1 MQLDS
6 WKSMVFKSSRKKLI
20 AIGCSYTHHYTIS
33 VPPNPNVN
41 FDFTRWPEHL
51 SNMLDMECINLGRCG
66 SGNEQILAKTVDVV
80 LNEKNIG
87 LIVLMW
93 SEWQRIDFQR
103 HDILK
108 NTIDEWY
115 MVRPHTSSGD
125 QDDGTQLVDENFKK
139 RFLRLANPKHAT
151 RQTLRQFIHAEKLL
165 RDLPYLF
172 IQGTFNLP
180 FYSTTTLDTIEC
192 FKGGPDFLKVNDSRR
207 KAASEIIRSPYLDY
221 IEKNIG
227 DKFIGWPI
235 MHEIGGYSIDNILDK
250 EDPERLK
257 YRISE
262 DDSHPN
268 AAGHKFIADFLYEQY
283 KEIYSVQVP

>member
-1 MQLDS
+1 
-6 WKSMVFKSSRKKLI
+6 MVFKSSRKKLI
-20 AIGCSYTHHYTIS
+20 AIGCSFTAHNLNS
-33 VPPNPNVN
+33 VRSPNLDW
-41 FDFTRWPEHL
+41 DFTRWPQHL
-51 SNMLDMECINLGRCG
+51 ADMFDMDCVNLGNSG
-66 SGNEQILAKTVDVV
+66 SGNDQILAKTVDVV

-87 LIVLMW
+87 LVVLMW
-93 SEWQRIDFQR
+93 SEWQRVNFQR
-103 HDILK
+103 YKDQSVWHQI
-108 NTIDEWY
+108 
-115 MVRPHTSSGD
+115 RPYTSST
-125 QDDGTQLVDENFKK
+125 DDHNLVDETWRK
-139 RFLRLANPKHAT
+139 RWLSLSNTRHAT

-207 KAASEIIRSPYLDY
+207 RAAGEIIRSPYLDY

-268 AAGHKFIADFLYEQY
+268 AAGHKLIADFLYEQY

>member
-1 MQLDS
+1 MQLDL
-6 WKSMVFKSSRKKLI
+6 WKNMVFKSSRKKLI
-20 AIGCSYTHHYTIS
+20 AIGCSYTEKWNAWKS
-33 VPPNPNVN
+33 
-41 FDFTRWPEHL
+41 WPEVL
-51 SNMLDMECINLGRCG
+51 ADKLDMDCVNLGRCG

-115 MVRPHTSSGD
+115 MVRPHTSSND

-207 KAASEIIRSPYLDY
+207 RAAGEIIRSPYLDY

-268 AAGHKFIADFLYEQY
+268 AAGHKLIADFLYEQY